1 MSLPQGL
8 NEAVRGLLLMS
19 AAGAGTTLLVFLL
32 KPLIQ
37 GRLPQRAQYRLWA
50 LALMAFLIPF
60 FALISL
66 PFPAPMAPLR
76 AALTSQEGQR
86 ASQGETGLVEGASP
100 SPYAP
105 DAPQY
110 PSPAASRDIA
120 PVDSALFP
128 SLSILLL
135 AVGGVRLLADATAY
149 ALYAAKLRRRRL
161 APRPEETAKLQA
173 LCGARKGPRLYRC
186 PLAATP
192 MVLGLFHPVIY
203 LPAEDYTAAQL
214 DGILLHEFTHWR
226 HKDVA
231 VKWLCALVLALH
243 WFNPAAYLVRRQ
255 LHRACEL
262 ACDEAAIRDL
272 DSGDRQRYGDTL
284 IALAAGS
291 APGHIPASAALWEE
305 KKALKER
312 LGAIMAAKAP
322 GKTAALLS
330 WALPGLLLC
339 AIALF
344 SASGG
349 AIPAQREG
357 VSPYPLT
364 QDQQDVLA
372 YLGLSGSARLFSYAA
387 PPEAASL
394 RVDVYSLADGRWQ
407 STGGGGIYLD
417 PQSQPAE
424 GLEGVFAM
432 TLGQG
437 QAIDFRILSPG
448 GTSSYTCPALPPG
461 GEFLSCA
468 ACFLDGYA
476 PVVLDQELPVA
487 LLVYHNGYSIP
498 HYSLQSFFDPS
509 PLSSMDLVQ
518 AVTLTFSSLSP

>member
-19 AAGAGTTLLVFLL
+19 ATGAGTTLLVFLL

-66 PFPAPMAPLR
+66 PFPTPMAPLR

-214 DGILLHEFTHWR
+214 DGILLHEFTH
-226 HKDVA
+226 
-231 VKWLCALVLALH
+231 
-243 WFNPAAYLVRRQ
+243 
-255 LHRACEL
+255 
-262 ACDEAAIRDL
+262 
-272 DSGDRQRYGDTL
+272 
-284 IALAAGS
+284 
-291 APGHIPASAALWEE
+291 
-305 KKALKER
+305 
-312 LGAIMAAKAP
+312 
-322 GKTAALLS
+322 
-330 WALPGLLLC
+330 
-339 AIALF
+339 
-344 SASGG
+344 
-349 AIPAQREG
+349 
-357 VSPYPLT
+357 
-364 QDQQDVLA
+364 
-372 YLGLSGSARLFSYAA
+372 
-387 PPEAASL
+387 
-394 RVDVYSLADGRWQ
+394 
-407 STGGGGIYLD
+407 
-417 PQSQPAE
+417 
-424 GLEGVFAM
+424 
-432 TLGQG
+432 
-437 QAIDFRILSPG
+437 
-448 GTSSYTCPALPPG
+448 
-461 GEFLSCA
+461 
-468 ACFLDGYA
+468 
-476 PVVLDQELPVA
+476 
-487 LLVYHNGYSIP
+487 
-498 HYSLQSFFDPS
+498 
-509 PLSSMDLVQ
+509 
-518 AVTLTFSSLSP
+518 

>member
-1 MSLPQGL
+1 M
-8 NEAVRGLLLMS
+8 
-19 AAGAGTTLLVFLL
+19 
-32 KPLIQ
+32 
-37 GRLPQRAQYRLWA
+37 
-50 LALMAFLIPF
+50 
-60 FALISL
+60 
-66 PFPAPMAPLR
+66 
-76 AALTSQEGQR
+76 
-86 ASQGETGLVEGASP
+86 
-100 SPYAP
+100 
-105 DAPQY
+105 
-110 PSPAASRDIA
+110 
-120 PVDSALFP
+120 
-128 SLSILLL
+128 
-135 AVGGVRLLADATAY
+135 
-149 ALYAAKLRRRRL
+149 
-161 APRPEETAKLQA
+161 
-173 LCGARKGPRLYRC
+173 
-186 PLAATP
+186 
-192 MVLGLFHPVIY
+192 
-203 LPAEDYTAAQL
+203 
-214 DGILLHEFTHWR
+214 
-226 HKDVA
+226 
-231 VKWLCALVLALH
+231 
-243 WFNPAAYLVRRQ
+243 
-255 LHRACEL
+255 
-262 ACDEAAIRDL
+262 
-272 DSGDRQRYGDTL
+272 

-339 AIALF
+339 AIVLL